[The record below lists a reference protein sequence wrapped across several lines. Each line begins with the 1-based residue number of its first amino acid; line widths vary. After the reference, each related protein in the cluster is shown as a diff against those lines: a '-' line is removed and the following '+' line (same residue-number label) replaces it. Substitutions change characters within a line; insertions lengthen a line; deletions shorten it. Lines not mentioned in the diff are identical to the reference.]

1 MLAWFFVLVLAGG
14 ALVPTPAVALEP
26 AALTGTW
33 TGTIETRGHTHPA
46 SLIVESVQRSG
57 EGWLVDAVFVTANEG
72 RDPNDRKAMRGTAQM
87 RDGKIAL
94 QLTSQKMQSGNAPD
108 RLDLSLG
115 ADNVFTGRSV
125 RTGDALV
132 LRRLET
138 IGSSIESLESLKGT
152 WTGTA
157 VPPGSAG
164 TSRTLV
170 IESLVRRGDAWSVS
184 GLWTMG
190 SAAPLPATGEAKL
203 RDGKVALELKVQ
215 IRGYVSPASIAL
227 EGTMENVL
235 TGIAKSP
242 ELLQSVSLRRVTQ
255 STSVAVAPPPAPVA
269 VALPAPPPVAPP
281 APAPRSLAPGTVARA
296 GERLAVIIGIGNY
309 DAVGI
314 PKLKFTTS
322 DADAIYDVLTTRA
335 GFKKEHVL
343 LLTDTSATRPTL
355 RAIKSALGTFLARNA
370 RPEDTVLIFFA
381 GHGAPEIDLR
391 GQERDGL
398 AKYLIPVDADPNDLY
413 ATALSMEEIH
423 TIFSRI
429 EAERIVVFLDACY
442 SGAAGGRTF
451 VSQRAGTRNLTVDE
465 LFLDRLTN
473 SKGRAIITA
482 SRSTEV
488 SIELAELGH
497 GVFTY
502 YLVEGLKGAADRD
515 GDGIVTLQEL
525 YEYVGQNV
533 SQKSRAAGGNQ
544 HPVMKGELEGVMP
557 LVKVAR

>member
-269 VALPAPPPVAPP
+269 VAL
-281 APAPRSLAPGTVARA
+281 
-296 GERLAVIIGIGNY
+296 
-309 DAVGI
+309 
-314 PKLKFTTS
+314 
-322 DADAIYDVLTTRA
+322 
-335 GFKKEHVL
+335 
-343 LLTDTSATRPTL
+343 
-355 RAIKSALGTFLARNA
+355 
-370 RPEDTVLIFFA
+370 
-381 GHGAPEIDLR
+381 
-391 GQERDGL
+391 
-398 AKYLIPVDADPNDLY
+398 
-413 ATALSMEEIH
+413 
-423 TIFSRI
+423 
-429 EAERIVVFLDACY
+429 
-442 SGAAGGRTF
+442 
-451 VSQRAGTRNLTVDE
+451 
-465 LFLDRLTN
+465 
-473 SKGRAIITA
+473 
-482 SRSTEV
+482 
-488 SIELAELGH
+488 
-497 GVFTY
+497 
-502 YLVEGLKGAADRD
+502 
-515 GDGIVTLQEL
+515 
-525 YEYVGQNV
+525 
-533 SQKSRAAGGNQ
+533 
-544 HPVMKGELEGVMP
+544 
-557 LVKVAR
+557 